1 MIAVIAAFTKMG
13 RVIGNG
19 GKIPW
24 NIPVERARFRTLT
37 TGNAVVMGRKTFEEI
52 GKPLPDRLN
61 IIVSTTKIFCAE
73 NCFTVRSLEAAV
85 GAAFARGFSDIFIA
99 GGRRLYEEALLLAD
113 FLYLTEI
120 HTEYSGDVFFPRFDE
135 MRYSKKIDE
144 EAELFTRYVYRRK
157 KSP

>member
-37 TGNAVVMGRKTFEEI
+37 TGNTVVMGRKTFEEI
-52 GKPLPDRLN
+52 GKPLADRLN
-61 IIVSTTKIFCAE
+61 IVVSSTKIFCAE
-73 NCFTVRSLEAAV
+73 NCLTVRSLEAAV
-85 GAAFARGFSDIFIA
+85 GTAFARGFSDIFIA
-99 GGRRLYEEALLLAD
+99 GGRRLYEEALPLAD

-120 HTEYSGDVFFPRFDE
+120 HAEYSGDVFFPLFDE

-144 EAELFTRYVYRRK
+144 DAELFTRYVYRRE

>member
-1 MIAVIAAFTKMG
+1 MG

-61 IIVSTTKIFCAE
+61 IIVSTTKNFCAE
-73 NCFTVRSLEAAV
+73 NCLTVRSLGAAV
-85 GAAFARGFSDIFIA
+85 GTAFARGFSDIFIA
-99 GGRRLYEEALLLAD
+99 GGRRLYEEAFPLAD

-120 HTEYSGDVFFPRFDE
+120 HSEYSGDVFFPRFDE
-135 MRYSKKIDE
+135 AQYRREIE
-144 EAELFTRYVYRRK
+144 EETGLFTRYVYRRK